1 MKRWAR
7 QNVEVVKTLRDILV
21 AAESGEVTSVAM
33 VVVTDDGAAELV
45 VAGNAESEDLAEWA
59 DEMSAWLRSEQPI
72 G

>member
-7 QNVEVVKTLRDILV
+7 QNVEVVKVLRDVLA
-21 AAESGEVTSVAM
+21 AAESGEVVSIAA
-33 VVVTDDGAAELV
+33 VVVTDDDAAELV

-59 DEMSAWLRSEQPI
+59 DEMSDWLRSEQPI

>member
-45 VAGNAESEDLAEWA
+45 VAGNTESEDLAEWT

>member
-7 QNVEVVKTLRDILV
+7 KNADVVKTLRDIL
-21 AAESGEVTSVAM
+21 AAADAGEVVAFSA

-45 VAGNAESEDLAEWA
+45 VCGDADSTDLAGWT
-59 DEMSAWLRSEQPI
+59 DELSEWLRSEQPI

>member
-7 QNVEVVKTLRDILV
+7 KNIEVVKTLRDILA

-45 VAGNAESEDLAEWA
+45 VAGNTESEDLAEWT

>member
-7 QNVEVVKTLRDILV
+7 KNVEVVKTLRDILA

-45 VAGNAESEDLAEWA
+45 VAGNTESEGLAELA